1 MYAKVTSL
9 GLFGL
14 DAYPVEVEADT
25 ASGLPAFELVGLP
38 DAAVSESRGRV
49 RAAIKNTGFSFPVS
63 RITVNLA
70 PADKKKTGPVY
81 DLPILL
87 AVLSAS
93 GQLPVPAPHQAFLGE
108 VALDGTLRRIDGAL
122 PMALCAAQNGITQLF
137 LPEENAAEAATARDI
152 SVYGVKTVAEV
163 AAHLAGE
170 LQLPAQQ
177 PVPFA
182 GSSPNY
188 GVDMA
193 EVKGQATARRAL
205 EIAAAGAHNLLLIGP
220 PGSGKSMLAKRL
232 PTILPD
238 LTFEESVET
247 TKIYSIAGLLPAHSA
262 LLAERPFRA
271 PHHTVSAAG
280 LAGGGSI
287 PRPGE
292 ISLAHNGVLF
302 LDELP
307 EFERR
312 DTEVLRQP
320 MEDGKLT
327 VSRAAGSVTFPSR
340 CMVVAAMNPC
350 PCGNFG
356 SAGKQCRCA
365 PHEVERYLSRVSGPL
380 LDRFDLQVEAASLPY
395 EDISSNVQSESS
407 AAIRERVVMA
417 RQRAEHRLKGSGL
430 SANAQ
435 MGPQLT
441 HQHCTL
447 EPTAQQMLQR
457 AFDSFGFTARAYD
470 KVLRVARTIAD
481 LADCDTISAA
491 HIAEAVRYRML
502 DKKYW
507 QG

>member
-14 DAYPVEVEADT
+14 DAYPIETEADT
-25 ASGLPAFELVGLP
+25 AGGLPAFELVGLP

-49 RAAIKNTGFSFPVS
+49 RAAIKNTGFTFPVS

-70 PADKKKTGPVY
+70 PADRKKTGPVY

-87 AVLSAS
+87 AILAAS
-93 GQLPVPAPHQAFLGE
+93 GQLPAPTQHQAFLGE

-122 PMALCAAQNGITQLF
+122 PMALCAAQNGITELF
-137 LPEENAAEAATARDI
+137 LPQENAAEAATAQDVR
-152 SVYGVKTVAEV
+152 VYGVSSVAQV
-163 AAHLAGE
+163 AAHLTGE
-170 LQLPAQQ
+170 VQLTPQQ

-182 GSSPNY
+182 GSMPHY

-232 PTILPD
+232 PTILPN
-238 LTFEESVET
+238 LTFEEAVDT
-247 TKIYSIAGLLPAHSA
+247 TKIYSNAGLLPANRA
-262 LLAERPFRA
+262 LLSERPFRA

-280 LAGGGSI
+280 LAGGGSV

-380 LDRFDLQVEAASLPY
+380 LDRFDLQVEAAALPY
-395 EDISSNVQSESS
+395 EDISANTVSESS
-407 AAIRERVVMA
+407 AAIRQRVEAARERA
-417 RQRAEHRLKGSGL
+417 AYRFKGTGIA
-430 SANAQ
+430 ANAQ

-441 HQHCTL
+441 HQYCTL
-447 EPTAQQMLQR
+447 QPDAAQMLQR
-457 AFDSFGFTARAYD
+457 AFDRFGFTARAYD

-481 LADCDTISAA
+481 LAGSEYITSA